1 MWEYIQKNNSFREGS
16 DNTKVPLC
24 KTKQANKQKNPST
37 LVWPCSNN
45 YCKGTD
51 FFPVLTGIVTTLQR
65 RNGGTFSTAYPYQN
79 GLTAWMHVCKH
90 RAQKWFFFH
99 GDPTAPN

>member
-1 MWEYIQKNNSFREGS
+1 MSGKENN
-16 DNTKVPLC
+16 NKTQ
-24 KTKQANKQKNPST
+24 TKQNKQTNKKTPALWSD
-37 LVWPCSNN
+37 LVVITTA
-45 YCKGTD
+45 KVQI

-65 RNGGTFSTAYPYQN
+65 RNRGTFSTAYPYQN
-79 GLTAWMHVCKH
+79 GLTAWIHVCKH